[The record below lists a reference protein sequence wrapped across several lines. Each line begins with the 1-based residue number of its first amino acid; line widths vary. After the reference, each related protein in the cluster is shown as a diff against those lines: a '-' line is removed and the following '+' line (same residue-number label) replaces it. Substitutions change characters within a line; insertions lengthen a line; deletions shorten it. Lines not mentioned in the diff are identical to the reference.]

1 MPKNRWG
8 SPRAGGRIHG
18 LRGRVASIPRS
29 RKDDPTVIPDN
40 PNWHRFKMACPF
52 YRERWIGDGEQHEG
66 RPVLYHVICLQ
77 NTPPATIDEQQ
88 NCLEAKTSC
97 WRLRAAGKRPV
108 EAAAAASAGGA

>member
-1 MPKNRWG
+1 MT
-8 SPRAGGRIHG
+8 
-18 LRGRVASIPRS
+18 IPRS

-52 YRERWIGDGEQHEG
+52 YRERWIGDGEELEG

-77 NTPPATIDEQQ
+77 NTPPTTIDEQQ

-97 WRLRAAGKRPV
+97 WRLRAAARKRRISLRSPKSITTSTLPGRIRAMAG
-108 EAAAAASAGGA
+108 AAISST